1 MGRPRG
7 QTRGRVV
14 AAALDALKTKG
25 YAGAS
30 TRAIAAIGGFNPG
43 LIFYYFDSLDDLLV
57 AALAESSGERLERYR
72 AAVDEA
78 DSLQRLLELLGEIYR
93 DDVESGHI
101 RVVSELVGASVSR
114 PELAERVVALMEPWL
129 ELAEATVAEVLDDSP
144 LAELASPRDLALA
157 AVTFYLGAN
166 LLTHFVPAQADVT
179 RLLEAAQRL
188 APLFE
193 PTSPA
198 SRPSPRRR

>member
-14 AAALDALKTKG
+14 GAAFQTLRTKG
-25 YAGAS
+25 YAGAT
-30 TRAIAAIGGFNPG
+30 TRAIAEIGGFQPG

-57 AALAESSGERLERYR
+57 AALAESSAERLERYR
-72 AAVDEA
+72 AAVGEA
-78 DSLQRLLELLGEIYR
+78 DSLQRLLEVLGDIYR

-114 PELAERVVALMEPWL
+114 PELAERVVALMQPWL
-129 ELAEATVAEVLDDSP
+129 ELAEATVADVLRGSP
-144 LAELASPRDLALA
+144 LAELASARDLALA

-166 LLTHFVPAQADVT
+166 LLTHLVPSQADVT

-193 PTSPA
+193 AASPA